1 MQKFIKLLFLLF
13 LVPFLSN
20 ANDRDT
26 TLSDNDEDKKIT
38 WLSIEEVEEK
48 VKTEPRMIFV
58 DVYTD
63 WCGWCKKMDKATFA
77 DPSVAAY
84 VNKHFY
90 AVKMNAEGK
99 APVTFLGKTVSAAEL
114 SRAMGVSG
122 YPTIVFIDPTFK
134 SVQPVSG
141 YRGPDE
147 FKDILMQLTGE
158 KKVVKPA
165 NNQ

>member
-1 MQKFIKLLFLLF
+1 MPKFIKLLFLVLA
-13 LVPFLSN
+13 LPLLTIAGNNNVTSTSN
-20 ANDRDT
+20 D
-26 TLSDNDEDKKIT
+26 DEESIT
-38 WLSIEEVEEK
+38 WLTIEEVEEK
-48 VKTEPRMIFV
+48 AKKEPRPIFV

-63 WCGWCKKMDKATFA
+63 WCGWCKRMDKATFA

-99 APVTFLGKTVSAAEL
+99 TPVTFLGKTVSPAEL

-122 YPTIVFIDPTFK
+122 YPTIVFIDPSFK

-141 YRGPDE
+141 YRGPEE
-147 FKDILMQLTGE
+147 FKDILMQITGE
-158 KKVVKPA
+158 KKVTKPE
-165 NNQ
+165 NN

>member
-1 MQKFIKLLFLLF
+1 MQKYSKVLLVILMLPLVLL
-13 LVPFLSN
+13 
-20 ANDRDT
+20 ANDNNNKG
-26 TLSDNDEDKKIT
+26 SENQDNAQIT
-38 WLSIEEVEEK
+38 WLTIEEVEEK
-48 VKTEPRMIFV
+48 VKKEPRMVFV

-99 APVTFLGKTVSAAEL
+99 TPVTFLGQTVSPAEL

-122 YPTIVFIDPTFK
+122 YPTIVFIDPGFK
-134 SVQPVSG
+134 NVQPVSG
-141 YRGPDE
+141 YRGAEE
-147 FKDILMQLTGE
+147 FIDILMQLTGE
-158 KKVVKPA
+158 KKVTKPA
-165 NNQ
+165 NN